1 MDFMKQEHQELHDK
15 LDALREEIAKQIPIN
30 PQKAQG
36 LIRHF
41 TNMVSLNFKQTIKH
55 IKP

>member
-1 MDFMKQEHQELHDK
+1 MNQEHQELHDR

-30 PQKAQG
+30 PQKAKG

-41 TNMVSLNFKQTIKH
+41 TDLVSYNFKQTIKH